1 MLIANKKRKENITE
15 YILYLYQIENIIR
28 AFNLN
33 FELLQNSLL
42 PSYQVD
48 EKTKKEIAAWYK
60 NLITMMEKEGIQKE
74 GHFQF
79 LTNLIVDV
87 NELHVKLMDTE
98 IDKIYAQTFRSV
110 AGLVNELK
118 LKNNKA
124 QNDIELGLD
133 AIYGYLLLKIQNK
146 AITNET
152 NDAVKRLSSW
162 LSALSKLYKDHESG
176 DLEF

>member
-15 YILYLYQIENIIR
+15 YILYLYQVENIIR
-28 AFNLN
+28 AFNLD

-42 PSYQVD
+42 PSYQAD

-79 LTNLIVDV
+79 LTNLIADV

-118 LKNNKA
+118 QKNNKA

-152 NDAVKRLSSW
+152 NDAVMRLSSW